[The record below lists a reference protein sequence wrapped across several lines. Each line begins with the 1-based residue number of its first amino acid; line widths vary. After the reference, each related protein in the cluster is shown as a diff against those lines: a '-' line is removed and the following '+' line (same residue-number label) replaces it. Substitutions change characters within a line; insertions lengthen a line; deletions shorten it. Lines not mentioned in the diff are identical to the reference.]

1 MKRTKIIDILS
12 STSYGQ
18 EVCVKGW
25 VRTHRSSKAVDFIA
39 LNDGS
44 TIKNVQVVVSPDAC
58 SLNSDSVADPSL
70 KDITTGACIAV
81 TGTLVESPAAG
92 QPSEI
97 QASAITIYGLC
108 DNTYPMQKKGQSF
121 EVMRKNAHLR
131 LRTNTFG
138 AVMRIRHNMAMAIHT
153 YFHEHGFFYF
163 HTPLIT
169 ASDCE
174 GAGNM
179 FQVTTKNL
187 YDLKKDEQG
196 RIIYDDDFFGE
207 QTSLTVS
214 GQLEGELGATAL
226 GAIYTFGPTFR
237 AENSN
242 TPRHLAE
249 FWMVE
254 PEVAF
259 LDQEELMDLEEDFIK
274 YCVRWALDNCKD
286 DLEFLNKM
294 IDKTLIERLEG
305 VLKDTFVRL
314 PYTEGINILQQAI
327 KDGKKFEF
335 PCNWGDDL
343 ASEHERYLVEEH
355 FKKPVIMTDY
365 PRSFKSFYMKQNAPA
380 PSAASP
386 LCSDSVAAPADGP
399 SVGYKGAIAPG
410 PTMQGTDV
418 LFPQIGEII
427 GGSVREESYDKL
439 MAEVERR
446 KMDLTHLWW
455 YLDTRRYG
463 SCPHAGFG
471 LGFERLI
478 LFVTGMQNI
487 RDVIPFPRTP
497 KNAEF

>member
-1 MKRTKIIDILS
+1 MKRTKVIDALK
-12 STSYGQ
+12 STAYGSDIN
-18 EVCVKGW
+18 VKGW
-25 VRTHRSSKAVDFIA
+25 VRSKRGSKGIFFIA

-44 TIKNVQVVVSPDAC
+44 TIKNVQIVGDEA
-58 SLNSDSVADPSL
+58 NFDEETL
-70 KDITTGACIAV
+70 KRITTGACLSID
-81 TGTLVESPAAG
+81 GKLVESPAAG
-92 QPSEI
+92 QASEI
-97 QASAITIYGLC
+97 QATTIEILGDC
-108 DNTYPMQKKGQSF
+108 DNTYPLQKKGASW
-121 EVMRKNAHLR
+121 EYLRTVAHLR
-131 LRTNTFG
+131 PRTNTFG
-138 AVMRIRHNMAMAIHT
+138 AILRIRHNMAMAIHT
-153 YFHEHGFFYF
+153 YFHEHGYFYF

-196 RIIYDDDFFGE
+196 KIIFDDDFFAE

-249 FWMVE
+249 FWMIE

-274 YCVRWALDNCKD
+274 YCVKWALDNCKD

-305 VLKDTFVRL
+305 VLKEDFIRL
-314 PYTEGINILQQAI
+314 PYTEGIKILQEARAN
-327 KDGKKFEF
+327 GKKFEF
-335 PCNWGDDL
+335 PCEWGDDL
-343 ASEHERYLVEEH
+343 ASEHERYLVEEY

-365 PRSFKSFYMKQNAPA
+365 PRSFKSFYMKQNQET
-380 PSAASP
+380 
-386 LCSDSVAAPADGP
+386 ADGG
-399 SVGYKGAIAPG
+399 SIGYKGAVAPG

-418 LFPQIGEII
+418 LFPSIGEII

-439 MAEVERR
+439 MAEVNRR
-446 KMDLTHLWW
+446 DMDMTHLWW
-455 YLDTRRYG
+455 YLDTRKYG

-497 KNAEF
+497 RNAEF